1 MLKLIKHELKAVASE
16 FYGISI
22 ALFALALF
30 GPILLRSDSPS
41 LILMTVLAL
50 FAVVIAV
57 SVVTFLV
64 TLKVLNN
71 RLYGDIGYLQHT
83 LPVSSTKLLFSK
95 LLVAVIIQLVIAL
108 VFTLAFGVF
117 LLMLVILY
125 QDGISSFVYLKDMIF
140 KSDLLGVILKEVI
153 ILAPKGLISWFY
165 SMNILLFVTSF
176 VNTSWVRNNKLV
188 IGIILFIVLSMGL
201 NGLETYLF
209 PQNIVLVDVD
219 KVLSSL
225 VSVSDPVVVG
235 NALAQGFN
243 GVAIKILLLNM
254 AYQLVWSGL
263 IFSGTQYLV
272 ERKLE
277 I

>member
-243 GVAIKILLLNM
+243 GVAVKILLLNM

>member
-176 VNTSWVRNNKLV
+176 VNTSWIRNNKLV

-243 GVAIKILLLNM
+243 GVAVKILLLNM

>member
-108 VFTLAFGVF
+108 ILTLAFGVF

-243 GVAIKILLLNM
+243 GVAVKILLLNM

>member
-108 VFTLAFGVF
+108 ILTLAFGVF

-176 VNTSWVRNNKLV
+176 VNTSWIRNNKLV

-243 GVAIKILLLNM
+243 GVAVKILLLNM

>member
-1 MLKLIKHELKAVASE
+1 MFKLIKHELKAVASE

-83 LPVSSTKLLFSK
+83 LPISSTKLLFSK
-95 LLVAVIIQLVIAL
+95 LIVAVIIQLVIGL
-108 VFTLAFGVF
+108 VLTLAFGVF

-125 QDGISSFVYLKDMIF
+125 QDGVSSFVYIKDMIF
-140 KSDLLGVILKEVI
+140 KSDLLGVVLKEGI
-153 ILAPKGLISWFY
+153 ILAPKALISWFY
-165 SMNILLFVTSF
+165 SMNILLFVTSM
-176 VNTSWVRNNKLV
+176 VNTSWIRNNKLV

-243 GVAIKILLLNM
+243 GVAVKILLLNM
-254 AYQLVWSGL
+254 AYQLVWAGL

>member
-243 GVAIKILLLNM
+243 GVAVKILLLNM

-263 IFSGTQYLV
+263 IFSGQIGRAHV
-272 ERKLE
+272 
-277 I
+277 

>member
-1 MLKLIKHELKAVASE
+1 M
-16 FYGISI
+16 
-22 ALFALALF
+22 
-30 GPILLRSDSPS
+30 
-41 LILMTVLAL
+41 
-50 FAVVIAV
+50 
-57 SVVTFLV
+57 
-64 TLKVLNN
+64 
-71 RLYGDIGYLQHT
+71 
-83 LPVSSTKLLFSK
+83 
-95 LLVAVIIQLVIAL
+95 
-108 VFTLAFGVF
+108 
-117 LLMLVILY
+117 
-125 QDGISSFVYLKDMIF
+125 
-140 KSDLLGVILKEVI
+140 
-153 ILAPKGLISWFY
+153 
-165 SMNILLFVTSF
+165 
-176 VNTSWVRNNKLV
+176 
-188 IGIILFIVLSMGL
+188 FIVLSMGL

-243 GVAIKILLLNM
+243 GVAVKILLLNM

>member
-1 MLKLIKHELKAVASE
+1 MFKLIKHELKAVASE

-83 LPVSSTKLLFSK
+83 LPISSTKLLFSK
-95 LLVAVIIQLVIAL
+95 LIVAVIIQLVIGL
-108 VFTLAFGVF
+108 VLTLAFGVF

-125 QDGISSFVYLKDMIF
+125 QDGVSSFVYIKDMIF
-140 KSDLLGVILKEVI
+140 KSDLLGVVLKEGI
-153 ILAPKGLISWFY
+153 ILAPKALISWFY
-165 SMNILLFVTSF
+165 SMNILLFVTSM
-176 VNTSWVRNNKLV
+176 VNTSWIRNNKLV

-243 GVAIKILLLNM
+243 GVAVKILLLNM